1 MKANEI
7 LQLLIIMEDNMNR
20 RSLFLKVALC
30 IFSVSPVVSFAQEEP
45 NKQLE
50 FTVGLKAWNTSWQ
63 SYLPAIIVGTTPRGL
78 PAASELINSVEG
90 STEVAA
96 LPTMTLRYARYF
108 LSAGYAQYS
117 ANFDLS
123 QSPVAVNN
131 GENIFSSRRD
141 HIRRREVD
149 VNFGYFVLPGLALTV
164 GYKGA
169 RENRDTRT
177 GVVPDTAFGL
187 LSGKFDAVLLG
198 ALGSYEI
205 VPGFSGYGQFGYGI
219 GRGKVTYGQASPAP
233 GDQFRNNPRYI
244 LTEVGVAYQLPI
256 TSRWIQR
263 TSVALGYRSQ
273 TVKQKVPSL
282 VGGEEREVRDV
293 KDGIVL
299 SLNATF

>member
-1 MKANEI
+1 MDK
-7 LQLLIIMEDNMNR
+7 R
-20 RSLFLKVALC
+20 GLFVKVGLSISCLFPAL
-30 IFSVSPVVSFAQEEP
+30 SVAQEDP
-45 NKQLE
+45 NARLE
-50 FTVGLKAWNTSWQ
+50 FTLGLKAWNTSWQ
-63 SYLPAIIVGTTPRGL
+63 SYLPAVIVGTTPRGL
-78 PAASELINSVEG
+78 PATSELINSVEG

-108 LSAGYAQYS
+108 LSAGYGRYS
-117 ANFDLS
+117 SDFELS
-123 QSPVAVNN
+123 QSPVAINN
-131 GENIFSSRRD
+131 GVNIFSSRRD
-141 HIRRREVD
+141 HLKRREVD
-149 VNFGYFVLPGLALTV
+149 LNFGYFVLPGFALTV

-169 RENRDTRT
+169 RENRVTST
-177 GVVPDTAFGL
+177 GAAPGIAVGL
-187 LSGKFDAVLLG
+187 LDGKFDAILLG

-205 VPGFSGYGQFGYGI
+205 SPGFSGYGQFGYGI
-219 GRGKVTYGQASPAP
+219 GRGKVTYGAGTPAP
-233 GDQFRNNPRYI
+233 GTHFKNDPRYL

>member
-1 MKANEI
+1 
-7 LQLLIIMEDNMNR
+7 MNR

-30 IFSVSPVVSFAQEEP
+30 IFSLSPVVSFAQEEP

-108 LSAGYAQYS
+108 ISAGYAQYS

-177 GVVPDTAFGL
+177 GVAPDTAFGL